1 MLITYQWLGMF
12 WVWGTG
18 SRCRQDPEIENNERQ
33 LRIKYTVFSQ
43 QLPRRATN
51 PRSHRV
57 PRPRTNSIPST
68 LLQSI
73 LMSYVHLQYYAYI
86 YYMHVFTYYIVHTYV
101 CMYVYRR
108 VGYLACAS
116 RPFRFYRVFAYL
128 VYGWL
133 VCSSL
138 VDLFFFF
145 LSLSLFFPF
154 RFFALLKHRV
164 VQIIN
169 ILNLWWAEPETRV
182 FSESSNDNDSDNA
195 TIMYGTMCVFVCFI
209 EFHVESLRLDA
220 LSS

>member
-1 MLITYQWLGMF
+1 MLITYQWL
-12 WVWGTG
+12 WGCWFGARGHVVDKIPKSKTTRD
-18 SRCRQDPEIENNERQ
+18 SCVLNIRSSLPAAASSCNKPEISQSAPPTHTQYLAPAASYE
-33 LRIKYTVFSQ
+33 LCTLTILCVYILYTCVC
-43 QLPRRATN
+43 
-51 PRSHRV
+51 
-57 PRPRTNSIPST
+57 
-68 LLQSI
+68 I
-73 LMSYVHLQYYAYI
+73 LYSPYI
-86 YYMHVFTYYIVHTYV
+86 

-138 VDLFFFF
+138 VDLFFF
-145 LSLSLFFPF
+145 SLFLF

-182 FSESSNDNDSDNA
+182 FSESSNDNDSDSDNA
-195 TIMYGTMCVFVCFI
+195 TIMYGTVCVF
-209 EFHVESLRLDA
+209 
-220 LSS
+220 LSNSM